1 MLMEDWEARTMRL
14 MRPEP
19 AAAVLG
25 LRAMK
30 TIAST
35 PGPIGPAQRGL
46 MEAARKVILRVNAD
60 IDALPTV
67 TPAELAAGFPGP
79 ELCQQFTNGM
89 LVMAVADG
97 VPLPETIAK
106 VEAFGAA
113 LGVAE
118 PVLADLRLLAEQ
130 HMLLFKLDFLRRGH
144 IADIMKNELRNRGL
158 FGFAKSVLR
167 MRGLSEDPALARR
180 YRAWEKLPEGTL
192 GRGLID
198 FYNKHGFSVP
208 GERNG
213 FPEAGLYH
221 DFSHLLGGYS
231 TEPEGEVEVASFSAG
246 YKRERPFYIALF
258 AVLIFSTGVN
268 MRPTPDDFVT
278 VGLLGKPGMPERML
292 AAIER
297 GSHVTQDLSANWDTG
312 PGSSC
317 RSTRCGDG

>member
-1 MLMEDWEARTMRL
+1 MQLMH
-14 MRPEP
+14 PEP
-19 AAAVLG
+19 AAALLG

-30 TIAST
+30 TIASAA
-35 PGPIGPAQRGL
+35 GPIGPAQRGL
-46 MEAARKVILRVNAD
+46 MEAAKKVILRVDAD
-60 IDALPTV
+60 IDTLPPV
-67 TPAELAAGFPGP
+67 TPAELAAGFPGAALR
-79 ELCQQFTNGM
+79 EQFANGM

-97 VPLPETIAK
+97 VPAPETLAK

-113 LGVAE
+113 LGIAS
-118 PVLADLRLLAEQ
+118 PVLADLRLLTEQ

-144 IADIMKNELRNRGL
+144 IADLMKNELRNRGL
-158 FGFAKSVLR
+158 LGFAKSVLR
-167 MRGLSEDPALARR
+167 MRGLTEDPALAAR

-198 FYNKHGFSVP
+198 FYNQHGFSVP

-231 TEPEGEVEVASFSAG
+231 TEPEGEIEVASFTAG
-246 YKRERPFYIALF
+246 YKRERPFYVVLF
-258 AVLIFSTGVN
+258 VVLIFSTGVN

-278 VGLLGKPGMPERML
+278 VGLLGKPGMAERML

-297 GSHVTQDLSANWDTG
+297 GSKVTQDL
-312 PGSSC
+312 
-317 RSTRCGDG
+317 